1 LGENSHIIDKIEILF
16 KMTLNTHNLNLLL
29 CKWSSNNSYLPLMSG
44 DGTNIC
50 LSNLPGLNNAGS
62 KMSTLLVAA
71 KTTTPDCVLKPINS
85 TENNM

>member
-1 LGENSHIIDKIEILF
+1 
-16 KMTLNTHNLNLLL
+16 
-29 CKWSSNNSYLPLMSG
+29 MSG
-44 DGTNIC
+44 GGTNIC

-71 KTTTPDCVLKPINS
+71 KTTTPDCVLKPINR